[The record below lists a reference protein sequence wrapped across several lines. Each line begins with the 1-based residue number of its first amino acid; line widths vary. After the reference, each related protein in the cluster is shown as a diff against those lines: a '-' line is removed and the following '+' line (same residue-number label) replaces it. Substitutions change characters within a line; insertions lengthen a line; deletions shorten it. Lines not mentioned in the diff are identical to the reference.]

1 MENTAGETPK
11 IDIPK
16 SDSETI
22 YINTGQGIKNIKY
35 PFNGQAT
42 NLIDKFL
49 VFAYDQKT
57 KEYTANYNLDKSI
70 QDKIE
75 TRFWT
80 GNFQERPNVVNEIC
94 NDYHKDLL
102 DNDLISE
109 LIFPNIP
116 KMYYLSKSEAS
127 QKKEESDDILTQT
140 YQIIFSIN
148 PQDNEGSKKSYNGLG
163 FTFYLNQDHKDPKT
177 GEIKGKIFFPVTY
190 CILSEFPYFLKFT
203 EICKNVKN
211 QLAKENDDIPIDII
225 LYNTVKYLPSPIKN
239 GIKLNFGAT
248 YNNGINQMQLK
259 QENIQNE
266 KSSKSNKVI
275 RFSNSVK
282 DDGIPIIKF
291 QQLSGYPLM
300 DINMSFIFNLIPPEI
315 IIEVF
320 IFTFLEHDILFYS
333 SRPEVLN
340 MVMFIFSN
348 LNYPF
353 NDSIYYWH
361 ILSVSIKNF
370 MTGNSTFVGKTCSTL
385 TGILNEYDPEFLTT
399 QKIREHFV
407 LDLDNK
413 NFFYLY
419 SEETEDVKKTMTLHS
434 YIRTCTMEEKVS
446 DKDKSKIKIVEKNYD
461 DGVGLCKAIINLKEE
476 LVRRSKKVT
485 CTNYNDKTDKP
496 SFFRIYEDEDEEDCI
511 EANNRLQKAF
521 FIFITQI
528 LQKYVQILVVNS
540 GQDED
545 DERSSTL
552 STFKLNIKDQNL
564 SDEELQ
570 RKKLANQAGQIFKRK
585 FMESSKYNSFV
596 VNFLQF
602 HDTIDVYKIP
612 YTFISEFIYY
622 SHVAEKNNL
631 SEVDVFKLIDKFYG
645 KGKRLSLDDEI
656 NSIKNKS
663 KSKGKESKNKKERN
677 TINNNEIEDEK
688 YVYFTFDNFVN
699 YYLTNL
705 KDYMIREQEDDKDSF
720 IKVKKPSS
728 RVKAFARK
736 GFVLSNKILIKYIN
750 YLNNLEDPCKE
761 FQFLDN
767 QEYNN
772 IAKDSEG
779 DVPFESYELV
789 EISEVVER
797 YFILERCFTSYGL
810 IKFSLLNVLAITR
823 TFYKGNYIKSRSDI
837 KMMCKFCEI
846 TKSLVRK
853 YMFIYLNIF
862 NALKKQHLLEDNI
875 CDECTKVIANYFNET
890 NMIPTEAISR
900 TLFDIVSK
908 TSSSS
913 IDASM
918 INKTIK
924 KIDPFEVGGG
934 TLVSGVTKNYYFNQK
949 TSKSFADVLSI
960 IETVF
965 TGQFKDFP
973 YVNDANDIK
982 FFEDNYNAIK
992 SILIKKITDPK
1003 LRKEFEKDI
1012 KKKKFDLKTPLQL
1025 YKDTYNDLNIYLQKY
1040 SIEDIDLENLYH
1052 NILCLIYYFKI
1063 PTIGDKWIET
1073 LRNNDKEK
1081 PGIKDIIIDKFKD
1094 KKKDKK
1100 NKNKDKDKD
1109 KDKEKQIEEGSEI
1122 DEEKKHTLSELKD
1135 NTIPDIIKM
1144 LTELFSEV
1152 RNSLFR
1158 NNKDVKR

>member
-1 MENTAGETPK
+1 MENAAGENPK

-22 YINTGQGIKNIKY
+22 FINTGEGIKNIKY

-70 QDKIE
+70 QERIQ

-102 DNDLISE
+102 DNELISE

-116 KMYYLSKSEAS
+116 KMYYLSKSEANNP
-127 QKKEESDDILTQT
+127 KEESDDILTQT

-177 GEIKGKIFFPVTY
+177 GEIKGKMFFPVTY

-203 EICKNVKN
+203 EICKNIKN
-211 QLAKENDDIPIDII
+211 QLARENDDIPIDII

-248 YNNGINQMQLK
+248 YNNGINQMQIK
-259 QENIQNE
+259 QEHQQNDNKSIKSKNI
-266 KSSKSNKVI
+266 I
-275 RFSNSVK
+275 RVSNSIK

-333 SRPEVLN
+333 ARPEVLN
-340 MVMFIFSN
+340 IVMFIFSN

-370 MTGNSTFVGKTCSTL
+370 MTGNSTFVGKTCSTI
-385 TGILNEYDPEFLTT
+385 TGILNEYNPEFLTT

-434 YIRTCTMEEKVS
+434 YIKTCTMEEKAS
-446 DKDKSKIKIVEKNYD
+446 EKDKSKNKTAEKNYD
-461 DGVGLCKAIINLKEE
+461 DGVGLYTAIINLKEE
-476 LVRRSKKVT
+476 LTR
-485 CTNYNDKTDKP
+485 
-496 SFFRIYEDEDEEDCI
+496 
-511 EANNRLQKAF
+511 RLQKAF

-540 GQDED
+540 AQNED

-564 SDEELQ
+564 TDEELQ
-570 RKKLANQAGQIFKRK
+570 RKKLAIQAGQIFKRK

-596 VNFLQF
+596 VNFLQY

-656 NSIKNKS
+656 NSIKNKRNT
-663 KSKGKESKNKKERN
+663 KSKDNKNKNERN
-677 TINNNEIEDEK
+677 TINTNEIEDEK
-688 YVYFTFDNFVN
+688 YVYFTFDTFVN

-705 KDYMIREQEDDKDSF
+705 KNYMIREQEDDKDSF

-728 RVKAFARK
+728 RIKAFARK
-736 GFVLSNKILIKYIN
+736 GFVLSNKILIKYMN
-750 YLNNLEDPCKE
+750 YLNNLEDPFKE

-767 QEYNN
+767 QEYDNKEN
-772 IAKDSEG
+772 KENKDKDSEG
-779 DVPFESYELV
+779 SVYFESYELV

-823 TFYKGNYIKSRSDI
+823 TFYKGNYIKSRDDI
-837 KMMCKFCEI
+837 KKMCRFCEL

-890 NMIPTEAISR
+890 NMIPTEAITR
-900 TLFDIVSK
+900 ALFDIANKS
-908 TSSSS
+908 TNSS
-913 IDASM
+913 IDSSV

-924 KIDPFEVGGG
+924 KTDPFEEGG
-934 TLVSGVTKNYYFNQK
+934 TLISGVTKNYYFSQK
-949 TSKSFADVLSI
+949 DQKPLTDSLSI

-965 TGQFKDFP
+965 TGKFKSFP
-973 YVNDANDIK
+973 LVNDANDIK
-982 FFEDNYNAIK
+982 FFEDNYSAIK
-992 SILIKKITDPK
+992 NILAKKIADPKSRKDFEKEIKKI
-1003 LRKEFEKDI
+1003 
-1012 KKKKFDLKTPLQL
+1012 KF
-1025 YKDTYNDLNIYLQKY
+1025 NYLQ
-1040 SIEDIDLENLYH
+1040 SSST
-1052 NILCLIYYFKI
+1052 IY
-1063 PTIGDKWIET
+1063 
-1073 LRNNDKEK
+1073 
-1081 PGIKDIIIDKFKD
+1081 II
-1094 KKKDKK
+1094 
-1100 NKNKDKDKD
+1100 
-1109 KDKEKQIEEGSEI
+1109 
-1122 DEEKKHTLSELKD
+1122 
-1135 NTIPDIIKM
+1135 
-1144 LTELFSEV
+1144 
-1152 RNSLFR
+1152 
-1158 NNKDVKR
+1158 